1 MIRMAV
7 RRLFLV
13 PLAALVPFAA
23 LATMDFRDIA
33 YLDVRV
39 RQVLESEPNDAEIK
53 WFNEATGN
61 SGMIRVL
68 RTYWPEPG
76 RPCRDYERTT
86 RRPGAAEIV
95 VKGTGCRDSSGR
107 WRLKEKEAMP
117 AATTTAPSSGAPAG
131 STAVPSA
138 MPSQGG
144 GQQGGQQGGGQQV
157 MPSQGGGQ
165 QGGGQQVMPS
175 QGGGQQGGGQQAAPT
190 STALPPPVDVTVP
203 PPALPPPV
211 DVTVPPPEPEAAAP
225 APEPAPAPK
234 KAAAKT
240 KDEDDLIVMPTP
252 SE

>member
-23 LATMDFRDIA
+23 LAATDFRDIA
-33 YLDVRV
+33 YLQARIG
-39 RQVLESEPNDAEIK
+39 QVLEREPTGVEIE

-61 SGMIRVL
+61 SGMIRIL
-68 RTYWPEPG
+68 RTYFPKPNE
-76 RPCRDYERTT
+76 PCRDYERSL
-86 RRPGAAEIV
+86 RQPGAADLI
-95 VKGTGCRDSSGR
+95 VKGTGCRETSGR

-117 AATTTAPSSGAPAG
+117 AAITTAPSSGAPSGG
-131 STAVPSA
+131 SAVPSA

-144 GQQGGQQGGGQQV
+144 GQHGGDPHGGAQQGGAQQ
-157 MPSQGGGQ
+157 GAAQ
-165 QGGGQQVMPS
+165 QGGA
-175 QGGGQQGGGQQAAPT
+175 QQAAPT
-190 STALPPPVDVTVP
+190 ST
-203 PPALPPPV
+203 ALPPPV

>member
-7 RRLFLV
+7 RRLFLL
-13 PLAALVPFAA
+13 PLAALVPIAA
-23 LATMDFRDIA
+23 LAATDFRDIP
-33 YLDVRV
+33 YLQARIG
-39 RQVLESEPNDAEIK
+39 QVLEREPTGAEIE

-61 SGMIRVL
+61 TGMIRVL
-68 RTYWPEPG
+68 RTYFPSPDA
-76 RPCRDYERTT
+76 PCRDYERTT
-86 RRPGAAEIV
+86 RQPGAAEIV

-107 WRLKEKEAMP
+107 WRLKEKEAIP
-117 AATTTAPSSGAPAG
+117 AATTTAPSTGAPAG
-131 STAVPSA
+131 DTAVPSA

-144 GQQGGQQGGGQQV
+144 GQQGG
-157 MPSQGGGQ
+157 GQ
-165 QGGGQQVMPS
+165 QGGE
-175 QGGGQQGGGQQAAPT
+175 QQGGSQQAAPT
-190 STALPPPVDVTVP
+190 STT
-203 PPALPPPV
+203 LPPPV

>member
-23 LATMDFRDIA
+23 LAATDFRDIA
-33 YLDVRV
+33 YLQARIG
-39 RQVLESEPNDAEIK
+39 QVLEREPTGVEIE

-61 SGMIRVL
+61 SGMIRIL
-68 RTYWPEPG
+68 RTYFPKPNE
-76 RPCRDYERTT
+76 PCRDYERSL
-86 RRPGAAEIV
+86 RQPGAADLI
-95 VKGTGCRDSSGR
+95 VKGTGCRESSGR

-117 AATTTAPSSGAPAG
+117 AAITTAPSSGAPSGG
-131 STAVPSA
+131 SAVPSA

-144 GQQGGQQGGGQQV
+144 VQ
-157 MPSQGGGQ
+157 QGGGQ
-165 QGGGQQVMPS
+165 QGGDQK
-175 QGGGQQGGGQQAAPT
+175 GGDQQGGAQQGAAQQAAPT
-190 STALPPPVDVTVP
+190 ST
-203 PPALPPPV
+203 ALPPPV

>member
-23 LATMDFRDIA
+23 LAATDFRDIA
-33 YLDVRV
+33 YLQARIG
-39 RQVLESEPNDAEIK
+39 QVLEREPTGVEIE

-61 SGMIRVL
+61 SGMIRIL
-68 RTYWPEPG
+68 RTYFPKPNE
-76 RPCRDYERTT
+76 PCRDYERSL
-86 RRPGAAEIV
+86 RQPGAADLI
-95 VKGTGCRDSSGR
+95 VKGTGCRESSGR

-117 AATTTAPSSGAPAG
+117 AAITTAPSSGAPSGG
-131 STAVPSA
+131 SAVPSA

-144 GQQGGQQGGGQQV
+144 DQQGGDQQGGA
-157 MPSQGGGQ
+157 Q
-165 QGGGQQVMPS
+165 QGAA
-175 QGGGQQGGGQQAAPT
+175 QQGAAQQGAAQQAAPT
-190 STALPPPVDVTVP
+190 ST
-203 PPALPPPV
+203 ALPPPV

>member
-23 LATMDFRDIA
+23 LAATDFRDIA
-33 YLDVRV
+33 YLQARIG
-39 RQVLESEPNDAEIK
+39 QVLEREPTGVEIE

-61 SGMIRVL
+61 SGMIRIL
-68 RTYWPEPG
+68 RTYFPKPNE
-76 RPCRDYERTT
+76 PCRDYERSL
-86 RRPGAAEIV
+86 RQPGAADLI
-95 VKGTGCRDSSGR
+95 VKGTGCRESSGR

-117 AATTTAPSSGAPAG
+117 AAITTAPSSGAPSGG
-131 STAVPSA
+131 SAVPSA

-144 GQQGGQQGGGQQV
+144 DQ
-157 MPSQGGGQ
+157 QGGGQ
-165 QGGGQQVMPS
+165 QGGD
-175 QGGGQQGGGQQAAPT
+175 QQGGAQQGAAQPAAPT
-190 STALPPPVDVTVP
+190 ST
-203 PPALPPPV
+203 ALPPPV

>member
-23 LATMDFRDIA
+23 LAATDFRDIA
-33 YLDVRV
+33 YLQARIG
-39 RQVLESEPNDAEIK
+39 QVLEREPTGVEIE

-61 SGMIRVL
+61 SGMIRIL
-68 RTYWPEPG
+68 RTYFPKPNE
-76 RPCRDYERTT
+76 PCRDYERSL
-86 RRPGAAEIV
+86 RQPGAADLI
-95 VKGTGCRDSSGR
+95 VKGTGCRETSGR

-117 AATTTAPSSGAPAG
+117 AAITTAPSSGAPSGG
-131 STAVPSA
+131 SAVPSA

-144 GQQGGQQGGGQQV
+144 GQQGGDQ
-157 MPSQGGGQ
+157 QGGGQ
-165 QGGGQQVMPS
+165 QGGD
-175 QGGGQQGGGQQAAPT
+175 QQGGAQQGAAQQAAPT
-190 STALPPPVDVTVP
+190 ST
-203 PPALPPPV
+203 ALPPPV

>member
-23 LATMDFRDIA
+23 LAATDFRDIA
-33 YLDVRV
+33 YLQARIG
-39 RQVLESEPNDAEIK
+39 QVLEREPTGVEIE

-61 SGMIRVL
+61 SGMIRIL
-68 RTYWPEPG
+68 RTYFPKPNE
-76 RPCRDYERTT
+76 PCRDYERSL
-86 RRPGAAEIV
+86 RQPGAADLI
-95 VKGTGCRDSSGR
+95 VKGTGCRESSGR

-117 AATTTAPSSGAPAG
+117 AAITTAPSSGAPSGG
-131 STAVPSA
+131 SAVPSA

-144 GQQGGQQGGGQQV
+144 VQ
-157 MPSQGGGQ
+157 QGGGQ
-165 QGGGQQVMPS
+165 QGGDQK
-175 QGGGQQGGGQQAAPT
+175 GGDQQGGDQQGGDQQGGAQQGAAQQAAPT
-190 STALPPPVDVTVP
+190 ST
-203 PPALPPPV
+203 ALPPPV

>member
-23 LATMDFRDIA
+23 LAATDFRDIA
-33 YLDVRV
+33 YLQARIG
-39 RQVLESEPNDAEIK
+39 QVLEREPTGVEIE

-61 SGMIRVL
+61 SGMIRIL
-68 RTYWPEPG
+68 RTYFPKPNE
-76 RPCRDYERTT
+76 PCRDYERSL
-86 RRPGAAEIV
+86 RQPGAADLI
-95 VKGTGCRDSSGR
+95 VKGTGCRETSGR

-117 AATTTAPSSGAPAG
+117 AAITTAPSSGAPSGG
-131 STAVPSA
+131 SAVPSA

-144 GQQGGQQGGGQQV
+144 GQQGGVQQGGAQQ
-157 MPSQGGGQ
+157 GAAQ
-165 QGGGQQVMPS
+165 QGGA
-175 QGGGQQGGGQQAAPT
+175 QQAAPT
-190 STALPPPVDVTVP
+190 ST
-203 PPALPPPV
+203 ALPPPV

>member
-23 LATMDFRDIA
+23 LAATDFRDIA
-33 YLDVRV
+33 YLQARIG
-39 RQVLESEPNDAEIK
+39 QVLEREPTGVEIE

-61 SGMIRVL
+61 SGMIRIL
-68 RTYWPEPG
+68 RTYFPKPNE
-76 RPCRDYERTT
+76 PCRDYERSL
-86 RRPGAAEIV
+86 RQPGAADLI
-95 VKGTGCRDSSGR
+95 VKGTGCRESSGR

-117 AATTTAPSSGAPAG
+117 AATTTAPSSGAPSGG
-131 STAVPSA
+131 SAVPSA

-144 GQQGGQQGGGQQV
+144 VQQGGDQQGGA
-157 MPSQGGGQ
+157 Q
-165 QGGGQQVMPS
+165 QGAA
-175 QGGGQQGGGQQAAPT
+175 QQAAPT
-190 STALPPPVDVTVP
+190 ST
-203 PPALPPPV
+203 ALPPPV

>member
-95 VKGTGCRDSSGR
+95 VKGTGCREPRVPGN
-107 WRLKEKEAMP
+107 LGP
-117 AATTTAPSSGAPAG
+117 VAAQGKRGHVG
-131 STAVPSA
+131 SNHDRAVIRR
-138 MPSQGG
+138 
-144 GQQGGQQGGGQQV
+144 
-157 MPSQGGGQ
+157 
-165 QGGGQQVMPS
+165 
-175 QGGGQQGGGQQAAPT
+175 
-190 STALPPPVDVTVP
+190 PVRG
-203 PPALPPPV
+203 
-211 DVTVPPPEPEAAAP
+211 
-225 APEPAPAPK
+225 
-234 KAAAKT
+234 
-240 KDEDDLIVMPTP
+240 
-252 SE
+252 

>member
-23 LATMDFRDIA
+23 LAATDFRDIA
-33 YLDVRV
+33 YLQARIG
-39 RQVLESEPNDAEIK
+39 QVLEREPTGVEIE

-61 SGMIRVL
+61 SGMIRIL
-68 RTYWPEPG
+68 RTYFPKPNE
-76 RPCRDYERTT
+76 PCRDYERSL
-86 RRPGAAEIV
+86 RQPGAADLI
-95 VKGTGCRDSSGR
+95 VKGTGCRETSGR
-107 WRLKEKEAMP
+107 WRLKEKEAVP
-117 AATTTAPSSGAPAG
+117 ATTTTAPSSGAPSGG
-131 STAVPSA
+131 SAVPSA

-144 GQQGGQQGGGQQV
+144 GQQGG
-157 MPSQGGGQ
+157 GQ
-165 QGGGQQVMPS
+165 QGGD
-175 QGGGQQGGGQQAAPT
+175 QQGGDQQGGAQQGAAQQAAPT
-190 STALPPPVDVTVP
+190 ST
-203 PPALPPPV
+203 ALPPPV

>member
-23 LATMDFRDIA
+23 LAATDFRDIA
-33 YLDVRV
+33 YLQARIG
-39 RQVLESEPNDAEIK
+39 QVLEREPTGVEIE

-61 SGMIRVL
+61 SGMIRIL
-68 RTYWPEPG
+68 RTYFPKPNE
-76 RPCRDYERTT
+76 PCRDYERSL
-86 RRPGAAEIV
+86 RQPGAADLI
-95 VKGTGCRDSSGR
+95 VKGTGCRESSGR

-117 AATTTAPSSGAPAG
+117 AAITTAPSSGAPSGG
-131 STAVPSA
+131 SAVPSA

-144 GQQGGQQGGGQQV
+144 GQQGGDQKGGDQQGAA
-157 MPSQGGGQ
+157 
-165 QGGGQQVMPS
+165 
-175 QGGGQQGGGQQAAPT
+175 QQAAPT
-190 STALPPPVDVTVP
+190 ST
-203 PPALPPPV
+203 ALPPPV

>member
-23 LATMDFRDIA
+23 LAATDFRDIA
-33 YLDVRV
+33 YLQARIG
-39 RQVLESEPNDAEIK
+39 QVLEREPTGVEIE

-61 SGMIRVL
+61 SGMIRIL
-68 RTYWPEPG
+68 RTYFPKPNE
-76 RPCRDYERTT
+76 PCRDYERSL
-86 RRPGAAEIV
+86 RQPGAADLI
-95 VKGTGCRDSSGR
+95 VKGTGCRETSGR

-117 AATTTAPSSGAPAG
+117 AAITTAPSSGAPSGG
-131 STAVPSA
+131 SAVPSA

-144 GQQGGQQGGGQQV
+144 GQQGGGQQGGVQ
-157 MPSQGGGQ
+157 QGGGQ
-165 QGGGQQVMPS
+165 QGGA
-175 QGGGQQGGGQQAAPT
+175 QQGGAQQGAAQQAAPT
-190 STALPPPVDVTVP
+190 STALPPPVDVTV
-203 PPALPPPV
+203 A
-211 DVTVPPPEPEAAAP
+211 PPEAEAAAP

>member
-23 LATMDFRDIA
+23 LAATDFRDIA
-33 YLDVRV
+33 YLQARIG
-39 RQVLESEPNDAEIK
+39 QVLEREPTGVEIE

-61 SGMIRVL
+61 SGMIRIL
-68 RTYWPEPG
+68 RTYFPKPNE
-76 RPCRDYERTT
+76 PCRDYERTL
-86 RRPGAAEIV
+86 RQPGAV
-95 VKGTGCRDSSGR
+95 SLFVKGTGCRESSGR

-117 AATTTAPSSGAPAG
+117 AAITTAPSSGAPSGG
-131 STAVPSA
+131 SAVPSA

-144 GQQGGQQGGGQQV
+144 DQ
-157 MPSQGGGQ
+157 QGGGQ
-165 QGGGQQVMPS
+165 QGGD
-175 QGGGQQGGGQQAAPT
+175 QQGGAQQGAAQQAAPT
-190 STALPPPVDVTVP
+190 ST
-203 PPALPPPV
+203 ALPPPV

>member
-23 LATMDFRDIA
+23 LAATDFRDIA
-33 YLDVRV
+33 YLQARIG
-39 RQVLESEPNDAEIK
+39 QVLEREPTGVEIE

-61 SGMIRVL
+61 SGMIRIL
-68 RTYWPEPG
+68 RTYFPKPNE
-76 RPCRDYERTT
+76 PCRDYERSL
-86 RRPGAAEIV
+86 RQPGAADLI
-95 VKGTGCRDSSGR
+95 VKGTGCRETSGR

-117 AATTTAPSSGAPAG
+117 AAITTAPSSGAPSG
-131 STAVPSA
+131 DSAVPSA

-144 GQQGGQQGGGQQV
+144 GQQGGDQQGGA
-157 MPSQGGGQ
+157 Q
-165 QGGGQQVMPS
+165 QGAA
-175 QGGGQQGGGQQAAPT
+175 QQGAAQQAAPT
-190 STALPPPVDVTVP
+190 ST
-203 PPALPPPV
+203 ALPPPV

>member
-23 LATMDFRDIA
+23 LAATDFRDIA
-33 YLDVRV
+33 YLQARIG
-39 RQVLESEPNDAEIK
+39 QVLEREPTGVEIE

-61 SGMIRVL
+61 SGMIRIL
-68 RTYWPEPG
+68 RTYFPKPNE
-76 RPCRDYERTT
+76 PCRDYERSL
-86 RRPGAAEIV
+86 RQPGAADLI
-95 VKGTGCRDSSGR
+95 VKGTGCRESSGR

-117 AATTTAPSSGAPAG
+117 AAITTAPSSGAPSGG
-131 STAVPSA
+131 SAVPSA

-144 GQQGGQQGGGQQV
+144 GQQGGDQKGGDQQGGA
-157 MPSQGGGQ
+157 Q
-165 QGGGQQVMPS
+165 QGAA
-175 QGGGQQGGGQQAAPT
+175 QQAAPT
-190 STALPPPVDVTVP
+190 ST
-203 PPALPPPV
+203 ALPPPV

>member
-23 LATMDFRDIA
+23 LAATDFRDIA
-33 YLDVRV
+33 YLQARIG
-39 RQVLESEPNDAEIK
+39 QVLEREPTGVEIE

-61 SGMIRVL
+61 SGMIRIL
-68 RTYWPEPG
+68 RTYFPKPNE
-76 RPCRDYERTT
+76 PCRDYERSL
-86 RRPGAAEIV
+86 RQPGAADLI
-95 VKGTGCRDSSGR
+95 VKGTGCRESSGR

-117 AATTTAPSSGAPAG
+117 AATTTAPSSGAPSGG
-131 STAVPSA
+131 SAVPSA

-144 GQQGGQQGGGQQV
+144 GQQGGDQ
-157 MPSQGGGQ
+157 QGGGQ
-165 QGGGQQVMPS
+165 QGGV
-175 QGGGQQGGGQQAAPT
+175 QQGGAQQGGAQQGAAQQAAPT

-203 PPALPPPV
+203 PP
-211 DVTVPPPEPEAAAP
+211 EPEDAAP
-225 APEPAPAPK
+225 APEHAPAPK

>member
-7 RRLFLV
+7 RRLFLL
-13 PLAALVPFAA
+13 PLAALVPIAA
-23 LATMDFRDIA
+23 LAATDFRDIP
-33 YLDVRV
+33 YLQARIG
-39 RQVLESEPNDAEIK
+39 QVLEREPTGAEIE
-53 WFNEATGN
+53 WFNEATG
-61 SGMIRVL
+61 STGMIRVL
-68 RTYWPEPG
+68 RTYFPSPDA
-76 RPCRDYERTT
+76 PCRDYERTT
-86 RRPGAAEIV
+86 RQPGAAEIV

-117 AATTTAPSSGAPAG
+117 AAITTAPSSGAPSGG
-131 STAVPSA
+131 SAVPSA

-144 GQQGGQQGGGQQV
+144 GQQGGDQ
-157 MPSQGGGQ
+157 QGGGQ
-165 QGGGQQVMPS
+165 QGGDQQ
-175 QGGGQQGGGQQAAPT
+175 GAAQQGGAQQGAAQQAAPT
-190 STALPPPVDVTVP
+190 ST
-203 PPALPPPV
+203 ALPPPV

>member
-23 LATMDFRDIA
+23 LAATDFRDIA
-33 YLDVRV
+33 YLQARIG
-39 RQVLESEPNDAEIK
+39 QVLEREPTGVEIE

-61 SGMIRVL
+61 SGMIRIL
-68 RTYWPEPG
+68 RTYFPKPNE
-76 RPCRDYERTT
+76 PCRDYERSL
-86 RRPGAAEIV
+86 RQPGAADLI
-95 VKGTGCRDSSGR
+95 VKGTGCREPSGR

-117 AATTTAPSSGAPAG
+117 AATTTAPSSGAPSGG
-131 STAVPSA
+131 SAVPSA

-144 GQQGGQQGGGQQV
+144 GQQGGVQQGGD
-157 MPSQGGGQ
+157 Q
-165 QGGGQQVMPS
+165 QGAA
-175 QGGGQQGGGQQAAPT
+175 QQGAAQPAAPT
-190 STALPPPVDVTVP
+190 ST
-203 PPALPPPV
+203 ALPPPV